1 MEYASTAGPYN
12 AAPVLNITH
21 LSNLLFLPLK
31 FTRIPNYL
39 DAPPQYVSSKA
50 LPLLSLAHYNTLYA

>member
-21 LSNLLFLPLK
+21 LSDLLFLPLK
-31 FTRIPNYL
+31 FTRILL
-39 DAPPQYVSSKA
+39 DAPQYVSSKA
-50 LPLLSLAHYNTLYA
+50 LPLLSLAHYNTLYT